1 MTMRPGAMIAVGCLA
16 VLSCLRFVEQAYALA
31 ALFAVLALGALA
43 LGLRPHAAPRAMP
56 SAPPPAGDVRA
67 AMEAH
72 EKHRRGWRSIA
83 LFGFAVSLAGAVVF
97 PPMALVV
104 AGLSLYSVHRMRQS
118 GRSSELLGRA
128 VG

>member
-1 MTMRPGAMIAVGCLA
+1 MRPGPMIAGGCLA
-16 VLSCLRFVEQAYALA
+16 VLSLIRFTEQDQALA
-31 ALFAVLALGALA
+31 ILFAVLALSAMVIGM
-43 LGLRPHAAPRAMP
+43 RPHSTSTAP
-56 SAPPPAGDVRA
+56 SAPPPAGDVSA

-72 EKHRRGWRSIA
+72 ERHRRGWRAIA
-83 LFGFAVSLAGAVVF
+83 LFGFAVSVVGAFVF

-118 GRSSELLGRA
+118 GRSSQLLGRA

>member
-1 MTMRPGAMIAVGCLA
+1 MRPGTMVTAACLA
-16 VLSCLRFVEQAYALA
+16 LLSCLRYVEQDHALA
-31 ALFAVLALGALA
+31 VVFAVLALAALA
-43 LGLRPHAAPRAMP
+43 VGLRPHGASRAMP
-56 SAPPPAGDVRA
+56 SAPPPTGEVKA

-83 LFGFAVSLAGAVVF
+83 LFGFAVSLAGVFVF

>member
-1 MTMRPGAMIAVGCLA
+1 MRPGTVVTAACLA
-16 VLSCLRFVEQAYALA
+16 LLSCLRFVEQDYTLA
-31 ALFAVLALGALA
+31 VLFAVLALGALA
-43 LGLRPHAAPRAMP
+43 LGLRPHAAARVVP
-56 SAPPPAGDVRA
+56 SAPPPAGDVKA
-67 AMEAH
+67 ALEAH

-83 LFGFAVSLAGAVVF
+83 LFGFAVSVAGVFVF

>member
-1 MTMRPGAMIAVGCLA
+1 MRPGPMIAAGCLA
-16 VLSCLRFVEQAYALA
+16 VLSWIRFTQQDHALA
-31 ALFAVLALGALA
+31 VLFAVLALAAMVVGM
-43 LGLRPHAAPRAMP
+43 RPHATRAVP
-56 SAPPPAGDVRA
+56 SAPPPAGDVKA
-67 AMEAH
+67 AMQVH
-72 EKHRRGWRSIA
+72 ERHRRGWRAIA
-83 LFGFAVSLAGAVVF
+83 LFGFAVSVAGAFAF

>member
-1 MTMRPGAMIAVGCLA
+1 MRPGTVVTAACLA
-16 VLSCLRFVEQAYALA
+16 LLSCLRFVEQDYTLA
-31 ALFAVLALGALA
+31 VVFAVLALGALA
-43 LGLRPHAAPRAMP
+43 LGLRPHTASRALP
-56 SAPPPAGDVRA
+56 SAPPPAGDVKA
-67 AMEAH
+67 AMDAH
-72 EKHRRGWRSIA
+72 ERHRRSWRSIA
-83 LFGFAVSLAGAVVF
+83 LFGFAVSVAGVFVF

>member
-1 MTMRPGAMIAVGCLA
+1 MRPGPVIAAACLA

-31 ALFAVLALGALA
+31 ALFAVLAMAALA
-43 LGLRPHAAPRAMP
+43 LGLRPHAASRAVP
-56 SAPPPAGDVRA
+56 SAPPPAGDVKA
-67 AMEAH
+67 AMDAH
-72 EKHRRGWRSIA
+72 ERHRRSWRSIA
-83 LFGFAVSLAGAVVF
+83 LFGFAVSVAGVFVF